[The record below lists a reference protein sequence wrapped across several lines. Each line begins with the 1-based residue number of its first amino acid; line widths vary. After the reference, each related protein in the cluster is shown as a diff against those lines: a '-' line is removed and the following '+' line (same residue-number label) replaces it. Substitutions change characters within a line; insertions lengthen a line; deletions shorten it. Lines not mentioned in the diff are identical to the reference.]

1 MKRTLEILSL
11 ALAVVGLA
19 AIFEPPVRAQ
29 EEPTL
34 DAKRRVF
41 FDVGAGFRTIRRGPD
56 GSYYVLAAPIPTPP
70 SKSSKP
76 SMSPAP
82 AVVVFD
88 PQGKKLRQIPAQPR
102 RGEIV
107 SPHSLDVDASGRVYI
122 ADLGGNAV
130 SIYAV
135 DGTLFAHFRIPAPT
149 QIIALPHDQFAV
161 CRAHADHLMAVYD
174 LHGTLLREFG
184 ELADLSDAAELN
196 HRLNLGHLASD
207 KAGNLYFAFRYLP
220 EPTVR
225 KYDYT
230 SGNLLDELSLTTLDL
245 QPMAQSARQEI
256 ARIASGKAPVPHEII
271 SGFGVD
277 PETQELWLALGN
289 LLMHF
294 DNADN
299 NTGSARAYTTSAARM
314 VPDFILVE
322 EDRLLLGNDPLGIY
336 EFPRSSGVVHRSE

>member
-1 MKRTLEILSL
+1 MKRILEILPL

-70 SKSSKP
+70 SKSSKT
-76 SMSPAP
+76 SMSLAP

-135 DGTLFAHFRIPAPT
+135 DGTL
-149 QIIALPHDQFAV
+149 
-161 CRAHADHLMAVYD
+161 
-174 LHGTLLREFG
+174 LREFG
-184 ELADLSDAAELN
+184 ELADLSDDAELN
-196 HRLNLGHLASD
+196 YRVNLGHLASD
-207 KAGNLYFAFRYLP
+207 KAGNLYFAFRYLR

-225 KYDYT
+225 KYAYT

-299 NTGSARAYTTSAARM
+299 NTVT
-314 VPDFILVE
+314 
-322 EDRLLLGNDPLGIY
+322 
-336 EFPRSSGVVHRSE
+336 